1 MRLSFPLRS
10 VGSVAIAAPPCLG
23 KASVSG
29 GSPCAIQEGASP
41 CRAAHRSRPA
51 LYGERPAP
59 CRIRTES
66 TGRSPVRWNR
76 RRPVAAGGVSGAGSV
91 SDGIGML
98 AGLLP
103 VRPEPQPFR
112 PDGGRGPQFPRRT
125 KNERGVRI
133 GRLVRFSFGSRLPGG
148 YFSVPSS
155 ACRIMSSLA
164 VMTISTRR
172 FWARPS
178 AVELSAMG
186 AS

>member
-1 MRLSFPLRS
+1 MGEGFGFGRKPVRDTGGGIPLSRCASLPSGIVRRNGLRPAES
-10 VGSVAIAAPPCLG
+10 GR
-23 KASVSG
+23 KA
-29 GSPCAIQEGASP
+29 
-41 CRAAHRSRPA
+41 RAAS
-51 LYGERPAP
+51 
-59 CRIRTES
+59 
-66 TGRSPVRWNR
+66 SPVRWNR
-76 RRPVAAGGVSGAGSV
+76 RRPVAAGGVSGADSV

-98 AGLLP
+98 ADLLP
-103 VRPEPQPFR
+103 VRPEPQSFR

-133 GRLVRFSFGSRLPGG
+133 GHLVRFSFGSRLPGG